1 MAARRVELYRFSPFG
16 TSISSCFCHG
26 PEAPESVQEPDPGEQ
41 GEPTG
46 QADSTQKSGPA
57 VAGAH
62 LPQAGA
68 RLNQAYASDELL
80 DDHVRQSEIRPSFR
94 GMAVRGLHRKASSR
108 ASPYD

>member
-1 MAARRVELYRFSPFG
+1 MAARRDRFSPFG
-16 TSISSCFCHG
+16 TSISSRFCHG

-46 QADSTQKSGPA
+46 QA